1 MLGGKSLLTFS
12 AVTYSLK
19 VGAPSDLCRKI
30 TSDAMSWYDSC
41 MAYLKAVEEV
51 DK

>member
-1 MLGGKSLLTFS
+1 MLGGKSLLTFY
-12 AVTYSLK
+12 AATYSLK
-19 VGAPSDLCRKI
+19 VYALSDL

-41 MAYLKAVEEV
+41 MAYLNNKEM